1 MLVFNAP
8 RELTATLYKLRAR
21 TMHEN
26 VHAWSRIRSQRY
38 IIIYHVILCIYSW
51 TLNRSIH
58 CSRIKHDM
66 LQCTTWMFW
75 YIQFITN
82 KHFTTQL
89 SSIVFRTK
97 RLFADD
103 AIIYKNI
110 KARNDVDILQKDLT
124 LLEKWEKHWRMEFNP
139 SKYNS
144 ISFTR
149 LRNPITHTLTS
160 SDPTRKIIISKIFR
174 SHSVG
179 KTIMVRTRNKHCKQS
194 KSCPRND
201 QKKYKCCSYASQVTS
216 LPDTSTSTSWIL

>member
-8 RELTATLYKLRAR
+8 RDLTATLYKLRAR

-38 IIIYHVILCIYSW
+38 IIIYQVILCIYSW

-97 RLFADD
+97 HCCDHNVTLVHYFVICTRTLHVDLCIIETWAKPDNTASYYYNGLLLRLLG
-103 AIIYKNI
+103 KCVCHQN
-110 KARNDVDILQKDLT
+110 T
-124 LLEKWEKHWRMEFNP
+124 L
-139 SKYNS
+139 Y
-144 ISFTR
+144 
-149 LRNPITHTLTS
+149 
-160 SDPTRKIIISKIFR
+160 
-174 SHSVG
+174 HSVT
-179 KTIMVRTRNKHCKQS
+179 KFSYSSIWCK
-194 KSCPRND
+194 KI
-201 QKKYKCCSYASQVTS
+201 KCN
-216 LPDTSTSTSWIL
+216 IL